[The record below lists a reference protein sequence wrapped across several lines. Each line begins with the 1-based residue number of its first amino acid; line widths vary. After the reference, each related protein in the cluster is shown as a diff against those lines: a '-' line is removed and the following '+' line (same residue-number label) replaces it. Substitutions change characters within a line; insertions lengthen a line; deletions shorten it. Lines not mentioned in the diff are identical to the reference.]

1 MKVIP
6 GHPSFSIAT
15 EAKFAIVLKYIITYY
30 STDMFIPLS
39 WLSSLTTEL

>member
-6 GHPSFSIAT
+6 GHPNIAIAT

-30 STDMFIPLS
+30 SRNMFQPLEDS
-39 WLSSLTTEL
+39 ID